1 MKLQRAPS
9 RPQSETIVALID
21 VIFFLLVFFMLVGRM
36 DATTP
41 FEVIPP
47 EAVTGADVPIG
58 GTTVAIG
65 ADGQLALNGTPLDEP
80 ALLAE
85 LNILLGQNPQ
95 ELIRVNANATTEL
108 RFVQPVVAQI
118 EAIGAEN
125 VSFVVTP
132 NPP

>member
-1 MKLQRAPS
+1 MRLQRAPT
-9 RPQSETIVALID
+9 RQPAETIVALID

-47 EAVTGADVPIG
+47 IAATGADVPIG
-58 GTTVAIG
+58 GTTVSVG
-65 ADGQLALNGTPLDEP
+65 ADGQLALNGSEVSEGSMLES
-80 ALLAE
+80 LAVV
-85 LNILLGQNPQ
+85 LSGNPE
-95 ELIRVNANATTEL
+95 ELIRVHAHATTEL
-108 RFVQPVVAQI
+108 RFVLPIVGQI
-118 EAIGAEN
+118 EGIGARN

>member
-108 RFVQPVVAQI
+108 RFVLPVVAQI